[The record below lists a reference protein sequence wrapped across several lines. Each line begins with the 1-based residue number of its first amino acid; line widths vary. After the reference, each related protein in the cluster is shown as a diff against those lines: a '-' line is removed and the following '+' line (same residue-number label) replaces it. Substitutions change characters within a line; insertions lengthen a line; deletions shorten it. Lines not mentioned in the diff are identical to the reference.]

1 MTVAEQLYGRG
12 LAVLAPVLRA
22 AAPVVE
28 RKWPRVA
35 RGLERRRGAAD
46 RLARWARA
54 ERASDR
60 PLLWLHGAS
69 AGELIGAVPAVAELR
84 EHHPL
89 QLVVTHFSPSGEHAL
104 PWLDPDVAD
113 VPPLDTPGATARA
126 LRAVEP
132 DALVFAKL
140 DVWPWLT
147 RSAWEA
153 GIPLGLVNGTVRPDS
168 SRLRWPV
175 RRFLRPAYRRLD
187 RAGAASA
194 SDADRLARLGVPG
207 ERITVTGD
215 AGFDWALWR
224 ADRAVRDPESPA
236 GRLRQVCPAGLP
248 VVVAGS
254 SWPPDE
260 DLLLE
265 ATARLARR
273 DLSASLVL
281 VPHEPSREAVERIR
295 RRAGQT
301 WGREPLL
308 WSRIAE
314 EGEGTPGRDRGATG
328 ASGRGAERGAVPE
341 PALVVVDVM
350 GVLAELY
357 AAGDVAWVGGGLG
370 DDGLHSVVEPAA
382 AGVPVLFGNRSGR
395 REAEE
400 LEARGGGRALAPGE
414 TGDVLGRLLES
425 PGRRRE
431 MGDAARDY
439 VRSEAGAARASADL
453 MAWLLEAGGAPRRP
467 IPVDG

>member
-1 MTVAEQLYGRG
+1 MTVAEQLYGRS

-84 EHHPL
+84 ERRPL

-113 VPPLDTPGATARA
+113 VPPLDAPGETARA

-147 RSAWEA
+147 RSARKL
-153 GIPLGLVNGTVRPDS
+153 GVPLGLVNGTVRPES

-175 RRFLRPAYRRLD
+175 RRFLRPAYGRLD
-187 RAGAASA
+187 RVGASSTA
-194 SDADRLARLGVPG
+194 DVDRLARLGVPR

-236 GRLRQVCPAGLP
+236 TRLAAACPDGIP
-248 VVVAGS
+248 VLVAGS
-254 SWPPDE
+254 TWPPDE
-260 DLLLE
+260 DLLLQ

-273 DLSASLVL
+273 GRSASLVL
-281 VPHEPSREAVERIR
+281 VPHEPSTKAVERIR
-295 RRAGQT
+295 RRARET
-301 WGREPLL
+301 WGRDPVL
-308 WSRIAE
+308 WSRMAE
-314 EGEGTPGRDRGATG
+314 GGTG
-328 ASGRGAERGAVPE
+328 ASAARTKGVAGEE

-350 GVLAELY
+350 GALAELY

-370 DDGLHSVVEPAA
+370 GDGLHSVVEPAA
-382 AGVPVLFGNRSGR
+382 AGVPVLFGERGGR
-395 REAEE
+395 REGDE
-400 LEARGGGRALAPGE
+400 LAARGGGRALTPDQAEEALDELLAAP
-414 TGDVLGRLLES
+414 D
-425 PGRRRE
+425 RREE
-431 MGDAARDY
+431 MGDAAQAY
-439 VRSEAGAARASADL
+439 VRSEAGAARASAEL
-453 MAWLLEAGGAPRRP
+453 IGGLLGAGA
-467 IPVDG
+467 